1 MRVLFT
7 ESIGRDGQSELGVEH
22 RRADPRT
29 ATRSAGFS
37 RFSGSTLWFGYRV
50 QEDDSDSD
58 GIGIA
63 AGALTLNGG
72 TIKDSDKNEARLD
85 LLDLGSHAIA
95 NAGGHRVDA
104 SLEDT
109 VAPQVTGV
117 TLISTPQ
124 DGSSFVLGETVEI
137 EVQFSEPV
145 TVTGSPRLTLAVGSR
160 GRTAV
165 DDRGSVR
172 RGGIRGDRLLT
183 EAEWEYVARAGTTTP
198 FHTGTTI
205 STAQAN
211 YDARTAGCT
220 RRVVRGGSWGSRPE
234 LVRSAYRS

>member
-1 MRVLFT
+1 MRVLF
-7 ESIGRDGQSELGVEH
+7 
-22 RRADPRT
+22 
-29 ATRSAGFS
+29 
-37 RFSGSTLWFGYRV
+37 
-50 QEDDSDSD
+50 
-58 GIGIA
+58 A

-234 LVRSAYRS
+234 LVRSAYRSWCAPTLRNLHNGFRVARTLTP